1 MYFLDNLKHLT
12 MRRKRVGVKF
22 IMKELFEK
30 GSFHKNRFMLTTY
43 DQYVMSK
50 NDNIEL
56 QYQLLNFPKSKQEML
71 TSEYFITPSLSP
83 QYAILDPK
91 A

>member
-30 GSFHKNRFMLTTY
+30 GGFHKNRFMLTTY
-43 DQYVMSK
+43 EQYVMSK

-71 TSEYFITPSLSP
+71 TS
-83 QYAILDPK
+83 
-91 A
+91 

>member
-1 MYFLDNLKHLT
+1 M
-12 MRRKRVGVKF
+12 GVKF

-30 GSFHKNRFMLTTY
+30 GGFHKNRFMLTTY
-43 DQYVMSK
+43 EQYVMSK

-71 TSEYFITPSLSP
+71 TS
-83 QYAILDPK
+83 
-91 A
+91 